1 MLSVL
6 DFPFYSVVWRD
17 SFYAGLAA
25 APDSMPILTWR
36 HANNDN
42 MAMAAVSLTDL
53 LASLEDL
60 PEPRIVMDADYRIV
74 GANRAYAREFGG
86 GQPIRGRT
94 CYEVSHHFSVP
105 CDQAGESCPLKLS
118 LETGTTQRVLHL
130 HHTPRGEEHVDVET
144 DPIRGGD
151 GKVAYFVETLRLVRQ
166 ASTRPAAQGLV
177 GRAPAFQRMLER
189 VLRVAGANAAVL
201 LLGETGTGKEL
212 VARAIHEA
220 SPRAKGPFVAVDCAG
235 LTETLFES
243 ELFGYER
250 GAFTGAAH
258 RKQGLVEAA
267 SGGTLFLDEV
277 GELPLALQ
285 VKLLR
290 LLETGTYRRVGGLDA
305 LRADFRLVAATHR
318 DLAAMVRQGAFRQ
331 DLYYR
336 VNVFPIRTPAL
347 HERPEDIPLLAVSL
361 LERVD
366 RRPGRR
372 FSPQA
377 LEWLAH
383 RPYVGNIRELRNLI
397 ERATLLVDGEVIEAA
412 VLADAADESV
422 TPAAAPLPDT
432 DFRLGSLRPLAE
444 VEATYLRW
452 AVGRHP
458 GDMAALAAGLG
469 LSLRTLYR
477 KLQAARQDEAGER
490 P

>member
-1 MLSVL
+1 MALL
-6 DFPFYSVVWRD
+6 C
-17 SFYAGLAA
+17 GLAKTGLGVA
-25 APDSMPILTWR
+25 LRLPKLTCR
-36 HANNDN
+36 HAAGDN
-42 MAMAAVSLTDL
+42 AAMAPQPLADL
-53 LASLEDL
+53 LAFLEDL

-74 GANRAYAREFGG
+74 GANRAYLREFGG
-86 GQPIRGRT
+86 GQPVCGRT

-105 CDQAGESCPLKLS
+105 CDQAGESCPLKHS

-144 DPIRGGD
+144 NPIRDSAGQ
-151 GKVAYFVETLRLVRQ
+151 VAYFVETLRLVRQ
-166 ASTRPAAQGLV
+166 ASSRPASQGLV
-177 GRAPAFQRMLER
+177 GRSPAFTRMLER
-189 VLRVAGANAAVL
+189 VLRVAGADAAVL

-220 SPRAKGPFVAVDCAG
+220 SARARGPFVAVDCAG

-243 ELFGYER
+243 ELFGYEK
-250 GAFTGAAH
+250 GAFTGAAS

-277 GELPLALQ
+277 GELPLPLQ

-318 DLAAMVRQGAFRQ
+318 ALAAMVRAGDFRQ

-336 VNVFPIRTPAL
+336 LNVFPIRTPAL
-347 HERPEDIPLLAVSL
+347 HERPEDIALLAESL

-372 FSPQA
+372 FTPAA
-377 LEWLAH
+377 LAWLAA
-383 RPYVGNIRELRNLI
+383 RTYAGNIRELRNLI
-397 ERATLLVDGEVIEAA
+397 ERATLLADGDSLDACNLEAA
-412 VLADAADESV
+412 ADPELEAPAPAQPSADGVFAVE
-422 TPAAAPLPDT
+422 TTLPLT
-432 DFRLGSLRPLAE
+432 RLERD
-444 VEATYLRW
+444 YLLW
-452 AVGRHP
+452 AVRRHP
-458 GDMAALAAGLG
+458 GDMAALATALG
-469 LSLRTLYR
+469 VSLRTLYR
-477 KLQAARQDEAGER
+477 KLQEARIDAAAEA